1 MEAMEVSLNMHD
13 RTFKFTYEG
22 GPYIDVYYPGPRA
35 QSRLWGEPLPSDVI
49 NVWDYE
55 TGKATVTSYRG
66 FVIVCADWLNE
77 TYYGDKAAMMSDI
90 YNYNYSY

>member
-1 MEAMEVSLNMHD
+1 MEVSLNMHD

-22 GPYIDVYYPGPRA
+22 GPYIDVYYPGGRDSA
-35 QSRLWGEPLPSDVI
+35 DDVI

-77 TYYGDKAAMMSDI
+77 MYWDNKSAMLSDT
-90 YNYNYSY
+90 YNYSY